1 MTGNTWHV
9 CKGGCGFLIGLLRE
23 GLFHY
28 RPGSIAHCKPEAF
41 VNRRPAPCEL
51 YHRLSC
57 EELYRLHENEPVVPG
72 PENITPAVE
81 ENEVEVVFVMVPPWA
96 GEA

>member
-9 CKGGCGFLIGLLRE
+9 CKGGCGFLIGLMRD
-23 GLFHY
+23 GFFQY
-28 RPGSIAHCKPEAF
+28 PPGSVAHCKPGSY

-57 EELYRLHENEPVVPG
+57 AELYRLHENEPVVPG

-81 ENEVEVVFVMVPPWA
+81 ENEVEVVFVMVPPRA